1 MESLKCLSKD
11 CVNLLHKNKL
21 LRALIR
27 AEVILDTLKNV
38 QIPEETKDE
47 TIKNYIKKLNLKK
60 DEDLTKWLNANELS
74 YKDFE
79 AMVLSEVKLKEY
91 CSNNFGSNIESRF
104 MERKNQLDVV
114 VYSIIRVSSYF
125 KSREIYFRLTEKS
138 ATFGDLVDQFS
149 EGIEK
154 QTRGAIGPYP
164 LTKAHPKL
172 ANLLR
177 NSKVG
182 EIQEP
187 IEIDKTFLVVRLDS
201 YQSARLDNDMR
212 NKMGLELFEQLI
224 ISKVNDF
231 QAGPGGISYMSGPA
245 GSFQLNPKDS
255 VLATT
260 NPIPVQKVNEYPS
273 EGSLKPL
280 TSTTINNNQQSVE
293 SKPMVV
299 DRNPPEINVNV
310 QGVTRGKDIEY
321 IVNNRPMTG
330 GDAGFGGLA

>member
-38 QIPEETKDE
+38 HIPEETKDE

-154 QTRGAIGPYP
+154 QTRGVIGPYP

-224 ISKVNDF
+224 ISKVNDLNK
-231 QAGPGGISYMSGPA
+231 
-245 GSFQLNPKDS
+245 QLVDQFIKTD
-255 VLATT
+255 
-260 NPIPVQKVNEYPS
+260 
-273 EGSLKPL
+273 
-280 TSTTINNNQQSVE
+280 IN
-293 SKPMVV
+293 
-299 DRNPPEINVNV
+299 
-310 QGVTRGKDIEY
+310 
-321 IVNNRPMTG
+321 
-330 GDAGFGGLA
+330 